1 MTQPLEPYI
10 FSVQTRL
17 QPVIET
23 PQDSE
28 FARKSL
34 LEQVEYWLRSGQAP
48 DTGKL
53 VRLEVPFQGEDALR
67 WLAQQQQQRK
77 LYWSDRTQRR
87 QIAGLG
93 EAWALE
99 AWQPDCCVA
108 MFRELRTLLDSV
120 HPAVRCFGG
129 MRFDAKA
136 RTAPEWQDWPSARFV
151 IPQIAVETEGGEA
164 TLVVNILRGTVS
176 EEQSALLAIRQQ
188 LLALRFEECKTLVGI
203 PGVERRVDHPDQ
215 QGWCAQVAYGLAAIR
230 QGTLQKIV
238 LARSAEFTLE
248 QSVDPIHLLLHLRKQ
263 APQAFHFC
271 FQLAANH
278 AFLGITPERLYC
290 REQQRLESEALAGT
304 RTRGLTMEEDV
315 QLARELQESH
325 KEQRE
330 HEMVLEYLEA
340 MLPEFCLH
348 SERLSHL
355 EPLALRHVQHLRSRI
370 RGTLRP
376 GVSDAELLPAFHP
389 TPAISGTPNEVALAY
404 IRELE
409 SFDRGWYAG
418 PVGWMSRDAAEFAV
432 GLRAGLLTE
441 QTLRVYTG
449 AGIVEGSIPED
460 EWDEVESKMRTWLSL
475 LKQA

>member
-1 MTQPLEPYI
+1 M

-28 FARKSL
+28 SARKSL
-34 LEQVEYWLRSGQAP
+34 LEQVEHWLRSGQAP
-48 DTGKL
+48 DSGRL

-67 WLAQQQQQRK
+67 WLAAQDQPRK
-77 LYWSDRTQRR
+77 HYWSDRTQWR
-87 QIAGLG
+87 QVAGLG

-99 AWQPDCCVA
+99 VSQPVSCA
-108 MFRELRTLLDSV
+108 MILRELRTLLDSIN
-120 HPAVRCFGG
+120 PAVRCFGG
-129 MRFDAKA
+129 IRFDVNAS
-136 RTAPEWQDWPSARFV
+136 TAPEWKNWPSARFV

-164 TLVVNILRGTVS
+164 TLVANVLCGSAS
-176 EEQSALLAIRQQ
+176 EEQSALLAVRQQ
-188 LLALRFEECKTLVGI
+188 LLALCFEERKTFAGI

-215 QGWCAQVAYGLAAIR
+215 HGWCTQVAFGLAAIQ

-238 LARSAEFTLE
+238 LARSAEFTLAE
-248 QSVDPIHLLLHLRKQ
+248 SVDPIHLLLHLRKQ

-271 FQLAANH
+271 FQLETNH
-278 AFLGITPERLYC
+278 AFLGITPERLYR
-290 REQQRLESEALAGT
+290 REHQHIESEALAGT
-304 RTRGLTMEEDV
+304 RTRGLTMEEDA
-315 QLARELQESH
+315 QLARELRESH

-330 HEMVLEYLEA
+330 HEMVLEHLEA
-340 MLPEFCLH
+340 LLPEFCQH

-370 RGTLRP
+370 HGTLRP

-389 TPAISGTPNEVALAY
+389 TPAISGTPNEAALAR

-418 PVGWMSRDAAEFAV
+418 PVGWVSRDAAEFAV

-441 QTLRVYTG
+441 RTLRVYTG
-449 AGIVEGSIPED
+449 AGIVEGSVPEE